1 MKLYDLE
8 GIDLALLHQQKQ
20 LLVEMIWDAP
30 DSELWGVVSL
40 LDSITDQMEDTKNYR
55 PDGG

>member
-20 LLVEMIWDAP
+20 LLVELLWDTP
-30 DSELWGVVSL
+30 DSELWGVVAL
-40 LDSITDQMEDTKNYR
+40 LDSITDQMEDTNA
-55 PDGG
+55 